1 MRKLFKYRF
10 NVAIQMHNRL
20 HMIMSSS
27 VNFAMDGVQLA
38 RAKAINEQNKS
49 SRCQKNRECE
59 RDKQFEADCM
69 ALTAAREA
77 AEALQEKELKD
88 AQKREAR
95 QYADHLKAVMGRLNA
110 DESARNAQYKAEE
123 DAEWAKRE
131 AGWKREED
139 MRKRLWNRVHEERQQ
154 QLMEKGMFNLQSMI
168 KSSSKF
174 HTSCF

>member
-1 MRKLFKYRF
+1 M
-10 NVAIQMHNRL
+10 QMHNRL

-27 VNFAMDGVQLA
+27 VTFAIDGVQLA
-38 RAKAINEQNKS
+38 RAKAINEQNKN
-49 SRCQKNRECE
+49 SRCQKNQEYE

-69 ALTAAREA
+69 AMTAAREA

-139 MRKRLWNRVHEERQQ
+139 LRKRLWNRVHEERQQ
-154 QLMEKGMFNLQSMI
+154 QLMEKGMFDLQLMI

-174 HTSCF
+174 HTSCL